1 MKKIL
6 CIFLVIFI
14 LVSSLTGCGN
24 SNNESS
30 SNSGTLTVAI
40 WDQGQEPGLRSIL
53 DDFTA
58 ETGINVDLQVIT
70 WDSYWTLLE
79 AGATGGSMPDV
90 FWMHSNQANK
100 YMSNDILLDL
110 TPLVEDNSVN
120 IDKFKQDILEM
131 YMYEDKVYAMP
142 KDIDTIALFY
152 NKTMFDE
159 AGIPYPDESWTWETF
174 YDVAKQLTKE
184 DGSQYGTAMNPTNN
198 QDGYYNIIYS
208 MGGSIISD
216 DKTQSEVN
224 NENTI
229 KAMNFVLEMVNT
241 VMPPANVMAETGTD
255 VLLSSGKIA
264 MLTQGSWMVAPF
276 KDNEYISENCD
287 VAIIPKNSDGKR
299 VSLYN
304 GLGWAASANTK
315 NKEGALEL
323 IKWFSS
329 EDMQRKQ
336 ADLGVTMSAY
346 EGVSDNWANSSNF
359 NLQAFLDVLDR
370 EDTELVIRPYSKDTL
385 TWENTLQQELKESW
399 VGNRSMEE
407 TCNIVAEKMNQV
419 LKNE

>member
-1 MKKIL
+1 MFVLSIN
-6 CIFLVIFI
+6 
-14 LVSSLTGCGN
+14 LTGCGN
-24 SNNESS
+24 SNGENA
-30 SNSGTLTVAI
+30 SNSGNLTVAI
-40 WDQGQEPGLRSIL
+40 WDQGQEPGLRAIL

-58 ETGINVDLQVIT
+58 QTGINVDLQVIT

-110 TPLVEDNSVN
+110 TSIVEDGSIN

-131 YMYEDKVYAMP
+131 YTYEEKIYAIP
-142 KDIDTIALFY
+142 KDTDTIALWY

-159 AGIPYPDESWTWETF
+159 AGIPYPDETWTWETF
-174 YDVAKQLTKE
+174 YEAAKKLTKE

-216 DKTQSEVN
+216 DKKQSEVN
-224 NENTI
+224 NEKTI
-229 KAMNFVLEMVNT
+229 EAMNFVSEMINT

-276 KDNEYISENCD
+276 RDNEYIAENCD
-287 VAIIPKNSDGKR
+287 VAIIPKNTDGKR

-304 GLGWAASANTK
+304 GLGWAVSANTK

-323 IKWFSS
+323 VKWFGS
-329 EDMQRKQ
+329 EEMQRKQ
-336 ADLGVTMSAY
+336 ADLGVAMSAY
-346 EGVSDNWANSSNF
+346 EGVSDNWVNSTGF
-359 NLQAFLDVLDR
+359 NLQPYLDALN
-370 EDTELVIRPYSKDTL
+370 EKDTELVIRPYSNDTL
-385 TWENTLQQELKESW
+385 SWENTLQQELKESW
-399 VGNRSMEE
+399 TGKRTMEE
-407 TCNIVAEKMNQV
+407 SCNIIAEKMNEV